1 MPTAWRRASS
11 RPTSC
16 RSTANLNAQVSRG
29 FRLGG
34 INDPLNV
41 PLCTPAGPRHVRR
54 PRDVGRTRRPG
65 TTRSASSRSVL
76 NGNGAFN
83 VSAFYM
89 DIHDLQATVT
99 AGSCSSR
106 VDLQR
111 AEGPQPGGR
120 GRVRGGAEPQLRLRR
135 LGAASTTPSCARRSP
150 RPTRAATSASCRASR
165 RAGGCRPCPSSR
177 SPPRPPTSGR

>member
-1 MPTAWRRASS
+1 MSQPGSTDADGVAPRFIATYKLSG
-11 RPTSC
+11 
-16 RSTANLNAQVSRG
+16 TANLNAQVSRG

-41 PLCTPAGPRHVRR
+41 PLCTPQDLVTFGGRETWKDEKVWNYE
-54 PRDVGRTRRPG
+54 VG
-65 TTRSASSRSVL
+65 AKSRVL

-89 DIHDLQATVT
+89 DISDLQATVT

-111 AEGPQPGGR
+111 AESAQPGDR
-120 GRVRGGAEPQLRLRR
+120 SRVRGGAQPPTSTSPSP
-135 LGAASTTPSCARRSP
+135 GASTTPS
-150 RPTRAATSASCRASR
+150 
-165 RAGGCRPCPSSR
+165 
-177 SPPRPPTSGR
+177 SGRR